1 MSDLLLYINEKI
13 LIVLIIKNQ
22 QVWYGQ
28 KGVNHQIIFYRRK
41 TPKYYKD
48 SINLLL
54 NNIKVEKYTKE
65 DIAFIIIFFLSKNN
79 FKKLTQANI
88 IKYITNPKSFS
99 SLTGLMNLKVHMK
112 NGQKN
117 TELFEIK
124 KNKVKLLNDKCLNYL
139 ASNYQRNSVTKSTDS
154 IKTKQ
159 ANALDFP
166 YFKSDGD
173 YYSSENRSNMRL
185 NFVIEDNSI
194 TNGLTFRER
203 SQIIMKKE
211 RKPNLNS
218 LARENEKD
226 INNDFDIEELANKI
240 IGKFI
245 PQYEI

>member
-88 IKYITNPKSFS
+88 IKYITNPKSFP

-173 YYSSENRSNMRL
+173 YYSKENRSNMSL
-185 NFVIEDNSI
+185 NFVIENNSI
-194 TNGLTFRER
+194 TNGLTFR
-203 SQIIMKKE
+203 
-211 RKPNLNS
+211 
-218 LARENEKD
+218 
-226 INNDFDIEELANKI
+226 
-240 IGKFI
+240 
-245 PQYEI
+245 